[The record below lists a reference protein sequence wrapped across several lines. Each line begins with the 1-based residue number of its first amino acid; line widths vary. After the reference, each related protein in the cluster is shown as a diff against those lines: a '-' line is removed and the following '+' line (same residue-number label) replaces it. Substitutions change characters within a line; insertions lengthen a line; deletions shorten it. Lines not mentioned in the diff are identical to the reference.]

1 MNVSQSKN
9 SSKSQSKKK
18 KNPVPSSE
26 PVEKMNDEEPPA
38 EIPINYEVVQQVE
51 EEKKDDV
58 EGPQINAAPI
68 SQNMEIMADQL
79 RDSILEL
86 QKLKDQNYVDEIEND
101 GELID
106 EDAVDKRASF

>member
-38 EIPINYEVVQQVE
+38 EIPINYEVVQ
-51 EEKKDDV
+51 
-58 EGPQINAAPI
+58 
-68 SQNMEIMADQL
+68 
-79 RDSILEL
+79 
-86 QKLKDQNYVDEIEND
+86 
-101 GELID
+101 
-106 EDAVDKRASF
+106 